1 MPYSSDRP
9 LPGLFDPEPAAR
21 AARRMA
27 DRAVQQLHDDARA
40 ATPVAKPLPGHDEAL
55 WVQRRGRRP
64 GKAREAWKRSSID
77 RSVSPAGQP
86 RFEGEA
92 FNDDPLIE
100 LIEYP
105 TRPHVI
111 RPRLDRIIDHEPEL
125 GAITKEALEGPC
137 ILRGGDDEDFP
148 NTRLN
153 ERGERVINHR
163 LVVDGQQLLGDGQRG
178 RMQPRAGA
186 AGQDDALPLGG
197 TSLGHAES
205 SSITGFRLSR
215 QSGRGPSS

>member
-1 MPYSSDRP
+1 MAALGAPASS
-9 LPGLFDPEPAAR
+9 ATASKTAR

-111 RPRLDRIIDHEPEL
+111 RPRLDRMMADGTSNAANAWTQKPRGLRQTGTARLMVPLVGGGFAYPREVHHPGTEGVHMMRNALAQLDATFASSIGQVEL
-125 GAITKEALEGPC
+125 DRWAKE
-137 ILRGGDDEDFP
+137 
-148 NTRLN
+148 
-153 ERGERVINHR
+153 
-163 LVVDGQQLLGDGQRG
+163 Q
-178 RMQPRAGA
+178 
-186 AGQDDALPLGG
+186 LGG
-197 TSLGHAES
+197 
-205 SSITGFRLSR
+205 
-215 QSGRGPSS
+215 